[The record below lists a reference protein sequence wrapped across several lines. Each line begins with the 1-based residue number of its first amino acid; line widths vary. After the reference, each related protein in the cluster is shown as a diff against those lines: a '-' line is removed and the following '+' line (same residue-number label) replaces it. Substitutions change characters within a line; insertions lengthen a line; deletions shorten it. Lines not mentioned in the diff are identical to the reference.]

1 MARKP
6 CASRWRSAVWVLR
19 ALDRSTAIV
28 HLGLDGKV
36 IKANPLFGD
45 IFGLRPQELE
55 GQPHAMLCVPDYAA
69 SAQYQD
75 FWRRLSAG
83 ETFGGLFQRRH
94 KDGHLLWLRA
104 TYNPVFNAAG
114 KVTRIVKLASDVTA
128 QVEDRLRSAGV
139 LEAIDRSMAVI
150 AFSPDGHVQHANGN
164 FLQCLGYQLDDVLGQ
179 HHRMFCTRDYAASP
193 AYASFWDGLRQGRYH
208 LGQVQRVSRQGRT
221 VWMEASYNP
230 VFTQE
235 GTVSGVVK
243 VATDITDKVMQ
254 GQARQQGVDTAYQIA
269 HETQGLSTQSGHTV
283 QQAVQRIE
291 AMAAAFEDAVQRVT
305 ALGRQTQGIGATVG
319 AIRRVADQTNLLAL
333 NAAVEA
339 ARAGESGRGFA
350 VVAGEVRQLAANSKA
365 ATDDIS
371 QTIAAIQTEVAALT
385 ATMQAGLATVQEGVV
400 LANQAVQSM
409 ELIQQDAR
417 KVVDAVQALR
427 SEGG

>member
-1 MARKP
+1 MFKLLR
-6 CASRWRSAVWVLR
+6 RWRSAVWVLR

-94 KDGHLLWLRA
+94 KDGHLVWLRA

-114 KVTRIVKLASDVTA
+114 RVTRIVKLASDVTA

-208 LGQVQRVSRQGRT
+208 QGQVQRVSRQGRT
-221 VWMEASYNP
+221 VWLEASYNP
-230 VFTQE
+230 VFTPE
-235 GTVSGVVK
+235 GNVSGVVK
-243 VATDITDKVMQ
+243 VATDITDKVLQ

>member
-1 MARKP
+1 MFKLLR
-6 CASRWRSAVWVLR
+6 RWRSAVWVLR

-45 IFGLRPQELE
+45 IFGFRPQELE
-55 GQPHAMLCVPDYAA
+55 GQPHATLCLPDYAA
-69 SAQYQD
+69 SAQYQE
-75 FWRRLSAG
+75 FWRCLRAG
-83 ETFGGLFQRRH
+83 EAFGGLFQRRH
-94 KDGHLLWLRA
+94 KDGHLVWLRA
-104 TYNPVFNAAG
+104 TYTPVLDAAG
-114 KVTRIVKLASDVTA
+114 RVTRIVKLASDVTA
-128 QVEDRLRSAGV
+128 QVEDRLRSTGV

-150 AFSPDGHVQHANGN
+150 AFSPDGHVQHANDN
-164 FLQCLGYQLDDVLGQ
+164 FLQCMGYQLDDVLGQ

-208 LGQVQRVSRQGRT
+208 QGQVQRVSRQGRT
-221 VWMEASYNP
+221 VWLEASYNP

-371 QTIAAIQTEVAALT
+371 QTIPAIQAEVAALT

>member
-1 MARKP
+1 MFKLLR
-6 CASRWRSAVWVLR
+6 RWRSAVWVLG

-94 KDGHLLWLRA
+94 KDGHLVWLRA

-164 FLQCLGYQLDDVLGQ
+164 FLQCMGYQLDDVLGQ

-208 LGQVQRVSRQGRT
+208 QGQVQRVSRQGRT
-221 VWMEASYNP
+221 VWLEASYNP

-243 VATDITDKVMQ
+243 VATDITDKVLQ

>member
-1 MARKP
+1 MFKLLR
-6 CASRWRSAVWVLR
+6 RWRSAVWVLG

-94 KDGHLLWLRA
+94 KDGHLVWLRA

-208 LGQVQRVSRQGRT
+208 QGQVQRVSRQGRT
-221 VWMEASYNP
+221 VWLEASYNP

>member
-1 MARKP
+1 MFKLLR
-6 CASRWRSAVWVLR
+6 RWRSAVWVLR

-45 IFGLRPQELE
+45 FFGLRPQELE

-128 QVEDRLRSAGV
+128 QVEDRLRSTGV
-139 LEAIDRSMAVI
+139 LDAIDRSMAVI

-208 LGQVQRVSRQGRT
+208 QGQVQRVSRQGRT

-243 VATDITDKVMQ
+243 VATDITDKVLQ

>member
-1 MARKP
+1 MFKLLR
-6 CASRWRSAVWVLR
+6 RWRSAVWVLG

-94 KDGHLLWLRA
+94 KDGHLVWLRA

-114 KVTRIVKLASDVTA
+114 KVTRIIKLASDVTA
-128 QVEDRLRSAGV
+128 QVEDRLRSTGV
-139 LEAIDRSMAVI
+139 LDAIDRSMAVI
-150 AFSPDGHVQHANGN
+150 AFSPDGHIQHANGN
-164 FLQCLGYQLDDVLGQ
+164 FLQCMGYQLDDVLGQ

-208 LGQVQRVSRQGRT
+208 QGQVQRVSRQGRT

>member
-1 MARKP
+1 MFKLLR
-6 CASRWRSAVWVLR
+6 RWRSAVWVLR

-94 KDGHLLWLRA
+94 KDGHLVWLRA

-128 QVEDRLRSAGV
+128 QVEDRLRSTGV

-150 AFSPDGHVQHANGN
+150 AFSPDGHIQHANGN
-164 FLQCLGYQLDDVLGQ
+164 FLQCMGYQLDDVLGQ

-208 LGQVQRVSRQGRT
+208 QGQVQRVTRQGRT
-221 VWMEASYNP
+221 VWLEASYNP

>member
-1 MARKP
+1 MFKLLR
-6 CASRWRSAVWVLR
+6 RWRSAVWVLR

-55 GQPHAMLCVPDYAA
+55 GQPHAMLCLPDYAA

-75 FWRRLSAG
+75 FWRRLRAG

-94 KDGHLLWLRA
+94 KDGHLVWLRA

-114 KVTRIVKLASDVTA
+114 RVTRIVKLASDVTA

-208 LGQVQRVSRQGRT
+208 QGQVQRVSRQGRT
-221 VWMEASYNP
+221 VWLEASYNP

>member
-1 MARKP
+1 MFKLLR
-6 CASRWRSAVWVLR
+6 RWRSAVWVLG

-208 LGQVQRVSRQGRT
+208 QGQVQRVSRQGRT

-400 LANQAVQSM
+400 LANEAVQSM

>member
-1 MARKP
+1 MFKLLR
-6 CASRWRSAVWVLR
+6 RWRSAVWVLR

-28 HLGLDGKV
+28 HLGMDGKV

-75 FWRRLSAG
+75 FWRRLRAG

-94 KDGHLLWLRA
+94 KDGHLVWLRA

-114 KVTRIVKLASDVTA
+114 RVTRIVKLASDVTA
-128 QVEDRLRSAGV
+128 QVEDRLRSTGV
-139 LEAIDRSMAVI
+139 LDAIDRSMAVI

-164 FLQCLGYQLDDVLGQ
+164 FLQCMGYQLDDVLGQ

-208 LGQVQRVSRQGRT
+208 QGQVQRVTRQGRT
-221 VWMEASYNP
+221 VWLEASYNP

-243 VATDITDKVMQ
+243 VATDITDKVLQ
-254 GQARQQGVDTAYQIA
+254 GQARQQGVNTAYQIA

>member
-1 MARKP
+1 MFKLLR
-6 CASRWRSAVWVLR
+6 RWRSAVWVLR

-75 FWRRLSAG
+75 FWRRLRAG

-94 KDGHLLWLRA
+94 KDGHLVWLRA

-114 KVTRIVKLASDVTA
+114 RVTRIVKLASDVTA
-128 QVEDRLRSAGV
+128 QVEDRLRSTGV

-208 LGQVQRVSRQGRT
+208 QGQVQRVSRQGRT
-221 VWMEASYNP
+221 VWLEASYNP

>member
-1 MARKP
+1 MFKLLR
-6 CASRWRSAVWVLR
+6 RWRSAVWVLG

-94 KDGHLLWLRA
+94 KDGHLVWLRA

-114 KVTRIVKLASDVTA
+114 RVTRIVKLASDVTA

-164 FLQCLGYQLDDVLGQ
+164 FLQCMGYQLDDVLGQ

-208 LGQVQRVSRQGRT
+208 QGQVQRVSRQGRT
-221 VWMEASYNP
+221 VWLEASYNP

-235 GTVSGVVK
+235 GAVSGVVK
-243 VATDITDKVMQ
+243 VATDITDKVLQ

>member
-1 MARKP
+1 MFKLLR
-6 CASRWRSAVWVLR
+6 RWRSAVWVLG

-94 KDGHLLWLRA
+94 KDGHLVWLRA

-114 KVTRIVKLASDVTA
+114 RVTRIVKLASDVTA

-164 FLQCLGYQLDDVLGQ
+164 FLQCMGYQLDDVLGQ

-208 LGQVQRVSRQGRT
+208 QGQVQRVSRQGRT
-221 VWMEASYNP
+221 VWLEASYNP

>member
-1 MARKP
+1 MFKLLR
-6 CASRWRSAVWVLR
+6 RWRSAVWVLR

-75 FWRRLSAG
+75 FWRRLRAG

-94 KDGHLLWLRA
+94 KDGHLVWLRA

-114 KVTRIVKLASDVTA
+114 RVTRIVKLASDVTA
-128 QVEDRLRSAGV
+128 QVEDRLRSTGV
-139 LEAIDRSMAVI
+139 LDAIDRSMAVI

-164 FLQCLGYQLDDVLGQ
+164 FLQCMGYQLDDVLGQ

-208 LGQVQRVSRQGRT
+208 QGQVQRVTRQGRT
-221 VWMEASYNP
+221 VWLEASYNP

-243 VATDITDKVMQ
+243 VATDITDKVLQ
-254 GQARQQGVDTAYQIA
+254 GQARQQGVNTAYQIA

-283 QQAVQRIE
+283 QQAVQRIQ

>member
-1 MARKP
+1 MFKLLR
-6 CASRWRSAVWVLR
+6 RWRSAVWVLG

-75 FWRRLSAG
+75 FWRRLRAG

-208 LGQVQRVSRQGRT
+208 QGQVQRVSRQGRT

>member
-1 MARKP
+1 MFKLLR
-6 CASRWRSAVWVLR
+6 RWRSAVWVLR

-94 KDGHLLWLRA
+94 KDGHLVWLRA

-128 QVEDRLRSAGV
+128 QVEDRLRSTGV

-208 LGQVQRVSRQGRT
+208 QGQVQRVSRQGRT
-221 VWMEASYNP
+221 VWLEASYNP

>member
-1 MARKP
+1 MFKLLR
-6 CASRWRSAVWVLR
+6 RWRSAVWVLG

-75 FWRRLSAG
+75 FWRRLRAG

-114 KVTRIVKLASDVTA
+114 RVTRIVKLASDVTA

-164 FLQCLGYQLDDVLGQ
+164 FLQCMGYQLDDVLGQ
-179 HHRMFCTRDYAASP
+179 HHRMFCKRDYAASP

-208 LGQVQRVSRQGRT
+208 QGQVQRVTRQGRT
-221 VWMEASYNP
+221 VWLEASYNP

-243 VATDITDKVMQ
+243 VATDITDKVLQ

>member
-1 MARKP
+1 MFKLLR
-6 CASRWRSAVWVLR
+6 RWRSAVWVLG

-75 FWRRLSAG
+75 FWRRLRAG

-94 KDGHLLWLRA
+94 KDGHLVWLRA

-114 KVTRIVKLASDVTA
+114 RVTRIVKLASDVTA

-164 FLQCLGYQLDDVLGQ
+164 FLQCMGHQLDDVLGQ

-208 LGQVQRVSRQGRT
+208 QGQVQRVSRQGRT
-221 VWMEASYNP
+221 VWLEASYNP

>member
-1 MARKP
+1 MFKLLR
-6 CASRWRSAVWVLR
+6 RWRSAVWVLG

-75 FWRRLSAG
+75 FWRRLRAG

-94 KDGHLLWLRA
+94 KDGHLVWLRA

-128 QVEDRLRSAGV
+128 QVEDRLRSTGV
-139 LEAIDRSMAVI
+139 LDAIDRSMAVI

-164 FLQCLGYQLDDVLGQ
+164 FLQCMGYQLDDVLGQ

-208 LGQVQRVSRQGRT
+208 QGQVQRVSRQGRT
-221 VWMEASYNP
+221 VWLEASYNP

-243 VATDITDKVMQ
+243 VATDITDKVLQ

>member
-1 MARKP
+1 MFKLLR
-6 CASRWRSAVWVLR
+6 RWRSAVWVLR

-164 FLQCLGYQLDDVLGQ
+164 FLQCMGYQLDDVLGQ

-208 LGQVQRVSRQGRT
+208 LGQVQRVTRQGRT
-221 VWMEASYNP
+221 VWLEASYNP

>member
-1 MARKP
+1 MFKLLR
-6 CASRWRSAVWVLR
+6 RWRSAVWVLR

-208 LGQVQRVSRQGRT
+208 QGQVQRVSRQGRT
-221 VWMEASYNP
+221 VWLEASYNP

>member
-1 MARKP
+1 MFKLLR
-6 CASRWRSAVWVLR
+6 RWRSAVWVLG

-128 QVEDRLRSAGV
+128 QVEDRLRSTGV

-150 AFSPDGHVQHANGN
+150 AFSPDGHIQHANGN
-164 FLQCLGYQLDDVLGQ
+164 FLQCMGYQLDDVLGQ

-208 LGQVQRVSRQGRT
+208 QGQVQRVSRQGRT
-221 VWMEASYNP
+221 VWLEASYNP

-243 VATDITDKVMQ
+243 VATDITHKVLQ

>member
-1 MARKP
+1 MFKLLR
-6 CASRWRSAVWVLR
+6 RWRSAVWVLG

-94 KDGHLLWLRA
+94 KDGHLVWLRA

-128 QVEDRLRSAGV
+128 QVEDRLRSTGV
-139 LEAIDRSMAVI
+139 LDAIDRSMAVI

-208 LGQVQRVSRQGRT
+208 QGQVQRVTRQGRT
-221 VWMEASYNP
+221 VWLEASYNP

>member
-1 MARKP
+1 MFKLLR
-6 CASRWRSAVWVLR
+6 RWRSAVWVLG

-94 KDGHLLWLRA
+94 KDGHLVWLRA

-114 KVTRIVKLASDVTA
+114 RVTRIVKLASDVTA

-208 LGQVQRVSRQGRT
+208 QGQVQRVSRQGRT
-221 VWMEASYNP
+221 VWLEASYNP

-243 VATDITDKVMQ
+243 VATDITDKVLQ

-350 VVAGEVRQLAANSKA
+350 VVTSKVRQLAANSKA

>member
-1 MARKP
+1 MFKLLR
-6 CASRWRSAVWVLR
+6 RWRSAVWVLR

-45 IFGLRPQELE
+45 IFGFRPQELE
-55 GQPHAMLCVPDYAA
+55 GQPHATLCLPDYAA

-75 FWRRLSAG
+75 FWRRLRAG

-94 KDGHLLWLRA
+94 KDGHLVWLRA

-114 KVTRIVKLASDVTA
+114 RVTRIVKLASDVTA
-128 QVEDRLRSAGV
+128 QVEDRLRSTGV
-139 LEAIDRSMAVI
+139 LDAIDRSMAVI

-164 FLQCLGYQLDDVLGQ
+164 FLQCMGYQLDDVLGQ

-208 LGQVQRVSRQGRT
+208 QGQVQRVNRQGRT
-221 VWMEASYNP
+221 VWLEASYNP

-243 VATDITDKVMQ
+243 VATDITDKVLQ

-269 HETQGLSTQSGHTV
+269 QETQGLSTQSGHTV
-283 QQAVQRIE
+283 QQAVQRIQ

>member
-1 MARKP
+1 MFKLLR
-6 CASRWRSAVWVLR
+6 RWRSAVWVLR

-94 KDGHLLWLRA
+94 KDGHLVWLRA

-114 KVTRIVKLASDVTA
+114 RVTRIVKLASDVTA
-128 QVEDRLRSAGV
+128 QVEDRLRSTGV

-164 FLQCLGYQLDDVLGQ
+164 FLQCMGYQLDDVLGQ

-208 LGQVQRVSRQGRT
+208 QGQVQRVNRQGRT
-221 VWMEASYNP
+221 VWLEASYNP

-235 GTVSGVVK
+235 GAVSGVVK
-243 VATDITDKVMQ
+243 VATDITDKVLQ

-269 HETQGLSTQSGHTV
+269 QETQGLSTQSGHTV
-283 QQAVQRIE
+283 QQAVQRIQ

-350 VVAGEVRQLAANSKA
+350 VVAGEVRQLAANSKE

>member
-1 MARKP
+1 MFKLLR
-6 CASRWRSAVWVLR
+6 RWRSAVWVLG

-94 KDGHLLWLRA
+94 KDGHLVWLRA

-164 FLQCLGYQLDDVLGQ
+164 FLQCMGYQLDDVLGQ

-208 LGQVQRVSRQGRT
+208 QGQVQRVTRQGRT
-221 VWMEASYNP
+221 VWLEASYNP

>member
-1 MARKP
+1 MFKLLR
-6 CASRWRSAVWVLR
+6 RWRSAVWVLG

-128 QVEDRLRSAGV
+128 QVEDRLRSTGV
-139 LEAIDRSMAVI
+139 LDAIDRSMAVI

-208 LGQVQRVSRQGRT
+208 QGQVQRVSRQGRT
-221 VWMEASYNP
+221 VWLEASYNP

-235 GTVSGVVK
+235 GAVSGVVK
-243 VATDITDKVMQ
+243 VDTDITDKVLQ

>member
-1 MARKP
+1 MFKLLR
-6 CASRWRSAVWVLR
+6 RWRSAVWVLG

-114 KVTRIVKLASDVTA
+114 KVTRIIKLASDVTA

-208 LGQVQRVSRQGRT
+208 QGQVQRVSRQGRT

>member
-1 MARKP
+1 MFKLLR
-6 CASRWRSAVWVLR
+6 RWRSAVWVLG

-94 KDGHLLWLRA
+94 KDGHLVWLRA

-128 QVEDRLRSAGV
+128 QVEDRLRSTGV
-139 LEAIDRSMAVI
+139 LDAIDRSMAVI

-164 FLQCLGYQLDDVLGQ
+164 FLQCMGYQLDDVLGQ

-221 VWMEASYNP
+221 VWLEASYNP

-243 VATDITDKVMQ
+243 VATDITDKVLQ

>member
-1 MARKP
+1 MFKLLR
-6 CASRWRSAVWVLR
+6 RWRSAVWVLR

-75 FWRRLSAG
+75 FWRRLRAG

-208 LGQVQRVSRQGRT
+208 QGQVQRVSRQGRT
-221 VWMEASYNP
+221 VWLEASYNP

-350 VVAGEVRQLAANSKA
+350 VVAGEVRRLAANSKA

>member
-1 MARKP
+1 MFKLLR
-6 CASRWRSAVWVLR
+6 RWRSAVWVLR

-94 KDGHLLWLRA
+94 KDGHLVWLRA

-128 QVEDRLRSAGV
+128 QVEDRLRSTGV

-164 FLQCLGYQLDDVLGQ
+164 FLQCMGYQLDDVLGQ

-208 LGQVQRVSRQGRT
+208 QGQVQRVSRQGRT
-221 VWMEASYNP
+221 VWLEASYNP

-283 QQAVQRIE
+283 QQAVQRIQ

>member
-1 MARKP
+1 M
-6 CASRWRSAVWVLR
+6 
-19 ALDRSTAIV
+19 
-28 HLGLDGKV
+28 
-36 IKANPLFGD
+36 
-45 IFGLRPQELE
+45 
-55 GQPHAMLCVPDYAA
+55 
-69 SAQYQD
+69 
-75 FWRRLSAG
+75 
-83 ETFGGLFQRRH
+83 
-94 KDGHLLWLRA
+94 
-104 TYNPVFNAAG
+104 
-114 KVTRIVKLASDVTA
+114 
-128 QVEDRLRSAGV
+128 
-139 LEAIDRSMAVI
+139 
-150 AFSPDGHVQHANGN
+150 
-164 FLQCLGYQLDDVLGQ
+164 
-179 HHRMFCTRDYAASP
+179 
-193 AYASFWDGLRQGRYH
+193 
-208 LGQVQRVSRQGRT
+208 
-221 VWMEASYNP
+221 
-230 VFTQE
+230 
-235 GTVSGVVK
+235 VK

-409 ELIQQDAR
+409 DLIQQDAR